1 MTTSR
6 SDTDARLRLGAVR
19 LPALPEILLKLM
31 ALYRRD
37 DVSLAEF
44 AALIDQDAAMAAKV
58 MAVANSAA
66 YRSRGPVHG
75 LERAL
80 SLLGMEM
87 VRTLVISQSIFQAF
101 NSLPAIRRLDLV
113 PFWQHGLMAGAVA
126 RLTARH
132 MAYPREDEAHL
143 AGMLHDIGRL
153 ALLAAVPELYADD
166 FAGPDD
172 RLRCE
177 AERQRLQ
184 VSHAEAGAWLVE
196 RWRLDDYLADSLRY
210 HHEPL
215 PRLVATHPLIRIV
228 ALAHR
233 MAEPAADAAA
243 CAEAGALCGLRPIQL
258 EALATEA
265 RTQLARAME
274 QLGLP
279 APGQYSTARDMAKVA
294 MAAYRNRTVRSIVS
308 QRSTT

>member
-143 AGMLHDIGRL
+143 AGHAARHRSPGAVGR
-153 ALLAAVPELYADD
+153 
-166 FAGPDD
+166 G
-172 RLRCE
+172 
-177 AERQRLQ
+177 
-184 VSHAEAGAWLVE
+184 
-196 RWRLDDYLADSLRY
+196 
-210 HHEPL
+210 
-215 PRLVATHPLIRIV
+215 
-228 ALAHR
+228 
-233 MAEPAADAAA
+233 
-243 CAEAGALCGLRPIQL
+243 
-258 EALATEA
+258 
-265 RTQLARAME
+265 ARAVC
-274 QLGLP
+274 
-279 APGQYSTARDMAKVA
+279 R
-294 MAAYRNRTVRSIVS
+294 
-308 QRSTT
+308 